1 MSIDKKDVIKS
12 MLINVAEAL
21 GSDLLDSVAFLGGC
35 ATGLHVTD
43 AATMND
49 IRMTDDVDLVVS
61 AVGYS
66 AWSTLQK
73 TLRSRGFKENMN
85 ASYTCSMQLG
95 ELQVDFLPDDEAAL
109 GFTCQWYKEGL
120 VHAIKYPL
128 TESIY
133 IKLLNAPYFIAT
145 KIDAYYGRGNND
157 LLASKDI
164 QDIFSVIDG
173 REELTLEVQQSDP
186 SLQLFIAENLL
197 KFNQQNDFDYVI
209 QAATN
214 GDRGREHVIRE
225 RIDVLLRV
233 LP

>member
-73 TLRSRGFKENMN
+73 TLRSRGFNFSGDARKASIGFMGWRLRLSCKTTKWKVTLANQTSYRAEP
-85 ASYTCSMQLG
+85 SYTSAQKQLTTA
-95 ELQVDFLPDDEAAL
+95 PISAL
-109 GFTCQWYKEGL
+109 YR
-120 VHAIKYPL
+120 
-128 TESIY
+128 
-133 IKLLNAPYFIAT
+133 KL
-145 KIDAYYGRGNND
+145 
-157 LLASKDI
+157 
-164 QDIFSVIDG
+164 
-173 REELTLEVQQSDP
+173 
-186 SLQLFIAENLL
+186 
-197 KFNQQNDFDYVI
+197 
-209 QAATN
+209 
-214 GDRGREHVIRE
+214 
-225 RIDVLLRV
+225 
-233 LP
+233 